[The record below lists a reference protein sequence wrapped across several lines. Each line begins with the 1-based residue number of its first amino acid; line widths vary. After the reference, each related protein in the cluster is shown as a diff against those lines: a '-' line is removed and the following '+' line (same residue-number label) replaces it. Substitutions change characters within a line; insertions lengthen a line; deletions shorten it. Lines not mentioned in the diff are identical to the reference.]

1 MRPVFKTTSMASREN
16 SYAPSVHEK
25 ALWNTPTAIAF
36 SSIQTPEN
44 AVSTKLAQN
53 NAALGRSGKRTCVH
67 RRLGPKQL
75 KAAQVA
81 TQEKSTLSNR
91 SHVSSTKMPTPT
103 LTRCNHLYFA
113 APYSACKFASPWKL
127 PGKSTRNSITARSSN
142 CIDILTRSTNSINVE
157 TLSRSRFA
165 STRVFPFSNML

>member
-25 ALWNTPTAIAF
+25 ALWNTPMAIAF

-44 AVSTKLAQN
+44 AVSTKLAPN
-53 NAALGRSGKRTCVH
+53 NAELGRSGKRTCVH

-81 TQEKSTLSNR
+81 TQEKSTLSNKSR
-91 SHVSSTKMPTPT
+91 VSSTKMPTPT

-113 APYSACKFASPWKL
+113 DSSSACKFVSPR
-127 PGKSTRNSITARSSN
+127 KSTRKSITARSSN